1 MALLSG
7 RRPCILEFAWEY
19 TILQLPMVG
28 STDTK
33 TDTTMIMKL

>member
-7 RRPCILEFAWEY
+7 RRPCILGFAWEY
-19 TILQLPMVG
+19 KILQLPMGG

-33 TDTTMIMKL
+33 TDTTLLMKL